1 MRLISLIT
9 ALVVAAALY
18 GIVFERDRLLEFSGV
33 KAEVEANAGDTDSG
47 QLIDPDTGDLDVDA
61 SSVLPAGTVRV
72 IAQHSIAQEIDS
84 AVFLR
89 GETEAMRQVEVRSE
103 TSGKIVSAPLRKGV
117 MVEEGQLMCDIDP
130 GTSDISLRETLA
142 RLAEAKARLPEA
154 AARLAEAQAQVP
166 ASQARIAEAKAAVP
180 AAEAS
185 LLEARAGIPAAEARL
200 AEAMAR
206 VPEAEARL
214 VEAQSRIPETEARLA
229 EAQARVPEA
238 EAREL
243 EAEAAVPAAKASLAE
258 ALTRVPEAEARLA
271 EAESRVKEAEINLN
285 AAQKLEKGGF
295 AAKTRLASSEAAF
308 EAAKAGVQSAL
319 AGLKAAD
326 SGIESARSRLSG
338 AMAGVQTAKSQVES
352 ARAGVQA
359 ATSQII
365 NAKAGIQSAQS
376 QIQNAKAGIQTATSQ
391 IEGSRAAVESA
402 ISAVEGAKAAVILA
416 ESQLEGA
423 LAGVQS
429 ARTGEET
436 ARTLIQA
443 AQAGIAGAEM
453 DITRL
458 GIHAPFAGLLETDTA
473 ELGALM
479 QPGAACATVI
489 QLDPIKIIGFVPETQ
504 VTRVNL
510 GAPAGAR
517 LVDGREVV
525 GTVSFVSRSA
535 DQLTRT
541 FRVEITLPNPD
552 MSIRDGQTADIAI
565 EAEGDLAHLIPQSS
579 LTLDNDGKMGIRTV
593 SAETTAKFLPVRLL
607 RDTID
612 GVWVAGLPDTV
623 DIITVGQEYVTD
635 GVPVAPSFEDVIQ

>member
-1 MRLISLIT
+1 MRLFSLIT

-18 GIVFERDRLLEFSGV
+18 GIVFERDRLLEFSG
-33 KAEVEANAGDTDSG
+33 AGDAAGGKDPNQSG
-47 QLIDPDTGDLDVDA
+47 ADAAGSAEIMDVPDILA
-61 SSVLPAGTVRV
+61 LPEGTVRV
-72 IAQHSIAQEIDS
+72 MAMRSVAQEIDS

-89 GETEAMRQVEVRSE
+89 GETEALRQVEVRAE
-103 TSGKIVSAPLRKGV
+103 TSGKIVSDPLRKGV
-117 MVEEGQLMCDIDP
+117 MVEEGQLLCAVDP
-130 GTSDISLRETLA
+130 GTSDISLRETFA

-166 ASQARIAEAKAAVP
+166 AAQARISEAKAAVP
-180 AAEAS
+180 AAEAG
-185 LLEARAGIPAAEARL
+185 LLEARAGIPAAQARL
-200 AEAMAR
+200 AEAKAR

-238 EAREL
+238 EARER
-243 EAEAAVPAAKASLAE
+243 EAEAAVPAAQAALAE
-258 ALTRVPEAEARLA
+258 ALTRVPEAQARLA

-285 AAQKLEKGGF
+285 AAQQLERGGF
-295 AAKTRLASSEAAF
+295 AARTRLAGSEASF
-308 EAAKAGVQSAL
+308 EAAKAGFQSAL

-326 SGIESARSRLSG
+326 SGIEGARSRLSG
-338 AMAGVQTAKSQVES
+338 ALAGVQTAKSQVES

-365 NAKAGIQSAQS
+365 NAKAGIQSARS
-376 QIQNAKAGIQTATSQ
+376 QIQNARAGIQTATSQ
-391 IEGSRAAVESA
+391 VEGSRAAVEAALSA
-402 ISAVEGAKAAVILA
+402 IEGAKAAVILA

-423 LAGVQS
+423 QAGVQS

-473 ELGALM
+473 ELGALL
-479 QPGAACATVI
+479 QPGAACATII
-489 QLDPIKIIGFVPETQ
+489 QLDPIKIVGFVPEMQ
-504 VTRVNL
+504 VARVAL
-510 GAPAGAR
+510 GATAGAR
-517 LVDGREVV
+517 LIDGRNVV

-541 FRVEITLPNPD
+541 FRVEITLPNAD
-552 MSIRDGQTADIAI
+552 LSIRDGQTADIAI

-579 LTLDNDGKMGIRTV
+579 LTLDNDGQMGIRTV
-593 SAETTAKFLPVRLL
+593 GADDTAQFLPVRLL
-607 RDTID
+607 RDTIK
-612 GVWVAGLPDTV
+612 GVWVAGLPETV
-623 DIITVGQEYVTD
+623 DVITVGQEYVTD
-635 GVPVAPSFEDVIQ
+635 GVPVAPSFEEVIQ